1 MGKCTRYLARRL
13 TVPPTSGAVMPAP
26 SLRLLTR
33 DNGVGLS
40 RDLRLMAEGLAH
52 AGLECERIAFGAGGR
67 SGKAMELDLWARRLR
82 HGRADVQV
90 FLERIYPR
98 CLSLSKRNVLV
109 PNPEWLLDKWLPFLP
124 RFDLVLCKTRHAQR
138 IFDTRGCP
146 TAYIGFTSDDRRDVS
161 VPRERAFFHLAG
173 SSAAKGTEVL
183 LAAWRRHP
191 EWPRL
196 TVVQAERHARRG
208 PVAPNIEHH
217 VGYLDDS
224 ALRWLQNRH
233 VFHVCPSEVE
243 GYGHHLVEAMS
254 VGAVVLAT
262 DAAPMN
268 EHIAPERG
276 VLIPSQ
282 PGRRQ
287 GLAMT
292 HEVTIDAIER
302 AVDYALCL
310 TGWQRAAMGEAA
322 RTHFLAGRRTFH
334 ARVQASVPM
343 LLGETAPGWAEGCAS

>member
-1 MGKCTRYLARRL
+1 
-13 TVPPTSGAVMPAP
+13 MPVP

-40 RDLRLMAEGLAH
+40 RDLRLMAEGLFH
-52 AGLECERIAFGAGGR
+52 AGLDCERVAFGAGGR

-90 FLERIYPR
+90 FLERVYPR
-98 CLSLSKRNVLV
+98 CLPLSKRNVLV
-109 PNPEWLLDKWLPFLP
+109 PNPEWLLDKWQSLLP

-138 IFDTRGCP
+138 LFEARGCP
-146 TAYIGFTSDDRRDVS
+146 TAYLGFTSDDRRDVS

-183 LAAWRRHP
+183 LAAWRQHP

-196 TVVQAERHARRG
+196 TVVQAERHARPG
-208 PVAPNIEHH
+208 PAAPNIEHH
-217 VGYLDDS
+217 IGYLDDS
-224 ALRWLQNRH
+224 ALRCLQNRH
-233 VFHVCPSEVE
+233 VFHLCPSEVE

-268 EHIAPERG
+268 EHVTLDRG
-276 VLIPSQ
+276 VLIAAQ
-282 PGRRQ
+282 VGRRQ

-292 HEVTIDAIER
+292 HEVTVEAIER

-322 RTHFLAGRRTFH
+322 RSYFLAGRGAFH
-334 ARVQASVPM
+334 ARVQAIVPA
-343 LLGETAPGWAEGCAS
+343 LLGETPPSLATGCVS

>member
-1 MGKCTRYLARRL
+1 M
-13 TVPPTSGAVMPAP
+13 PTP

-40 RDLRLMAEGLAH
+40 RDLRLMAEGLFH
-52 AGLECERIAFGAGGR
+52 AGLDCERVAFGAGGR
-67 SGKAMELDLWARRLR
+67 SGKAMELDLWASRLR
-82 HGRADVQV
+82 HGRIDVQV
-90 FLERIYPR
+90 FLERVYPR
-98 CLSLSKRNVLV
+98 CLPLAKRNVLV
-109 PNPEWLLDKWLPFLP
+109 PNPEWLLDKWQPLLP

-138 IFDTRGCP
+138 LFEARGCP
-146 TAYIGFTSDDRRDVS
+146 TAYLGFTSDDRRDVS
-161 VPRERAFFHLAG
+161 VARERAFFHLAG
-173 SSAAKGTEVL
+173 SSASKGTEVL
-183 LAAWRRHP
+183 LAAWRQHP

-208 PVAPNIEHH
+208 PAAPNIEHH

-224 ALRWLQNRH
+224 ALRWMQNRH

-268 EHIAPERG
+268 EHVTPDRG
-276 VLIPSQ
+276 ILIRAS

-287 GLAMT
+287 GLDTT
-292 HEVTIDAIER
+292 HEVTIEAIER
-302 AVDYALCL
+302 AVDDALCL
-310 TGWQRAAMGEAA
+310 AGWQRAAMGEAA
-322 RTHFLAGRRTFH
+322 RTHFLAGRRAFH
-334 ARVQASVPM
+334 ARLQASIPM
-343 LLGETAPGWAEGCAS
+343 LLGEAAAGLAAGCAS

>member
-1 MGKCTRYLARRL
+1 
-13 TVPPTSGAVMPAP
+13 MPAP

-40 RDLRLMAEGLAH
+40 RDLRLMAECLSQ
-52 AGLECERIAFGAGGR
+52 AGLECERVAFGAGGR
-67 SGKAMELDLWARRLR
+67 SGKAMQLDLWARRLR
-82 HGRADVQV
+82 HGRTDVQV
-90 FLERIYPR
+90 FLERVYPR
-98 CLSLSKRNVLV
+98 CLPLSKRNVLV
-109 PNPEWLLDKWLPFLP
+109 PNPEWLLDKWQPLLP

-138 IFDTRGCP
+138 IFDARGCP

-233 VFHVCPSEVE
+233 VFHICPSEVE

-254 VGAVVLAT
+254 VGAVVLTT

-268 EHIAPERG
+268 EHVTPDRG
-276 VLIPSQ
+276 ILIGAS

-287 GLAMT
+287 GLDTT
-292 HEVTIDAIER
+292 HEVTIEAIER

-310 TGWQRAAMGEAA
+310 TGLQRSAMADAA
-322 RTHFLAGRRTFH
+322 RTHYLASRRQFH
-334 ARVQASVPM
+334 ARVQAI
-343 LLGETAPGWAEGCAS
+343 APVLVGAATQRAPAGCTP